1 MRLAPEIQDTVDC
14 ALNDSFDS
22 IGRETA
28 VSRRAIKSNLDL
40 AVPE

>member
-1 MRLAPEIQDTVDC
+1 MRFTLETQGTVDY

-28 VSRRAIKSNLDL
+28 VSHGAIKSNLDFV
-40 AVPE
+40 VPE